1 MQNGL
6 LAINNQSMASIV
18 TALKAYDGT
27 YVTCQQVDNLTL
39 ALITPLDTQDD
50 NILSHKVV
58 SPDYKS
64 LRPSKIHSLNR
75 IINGP
80 HKAAAGRQPYRPH
93 PQRVTAN
100 LVCC

>member
-1 MQNGL
+1 MENSL
-6 LAINNQSMASIV
+6 LAIDDQSMASIV

-27 YVTCQQVDNLTL
+27 YVACQQVDNLTL
-39 ALITPLDTQDD
+39 AFITPLDTQND

-58 SPDYKS
+58 GPGYKS
-64 LRPSKIHSLNR
+64 LRLSKTHSLNR
-75 IINGP
+75 IISGP

-93 PQRVTAN
+93 QQCVTAN